1 MSHAVRG
8 YDRADRLGEQIR
20 RELGVLVEQKARD
33 VFSGLV
39 TITRVQVTR
48 DLHEAKVYYSYLGAA
63 GDKERVAEWIARE
76 VGHFRHAIGRVISI
90 RHVPE
95 LFFVYDESIEAGI
108 RLEQLFNDIRNN
120 NSES

>member
-1 MSHAVRG
+1 MSHAARG
-8 YDRADRLGEQIR
+8 YDRADRLGQQIR
-20 RELGVLVEQKARD
+20 RELGVLVEQEARD

-48 DLHEAKVYYSYLGAA
+48 DLHEARVYYSYLGAT
-63 GDKERVAEWIARE
+63 GEKEKVAEWITRQL
-76 VGHFRHAIGRVISI
+76 GHFRHAVGRVISI

-108 RLEQLFNDIRNN
+108 RLEQLFNDIRND
-120 NSES
+120 SAES